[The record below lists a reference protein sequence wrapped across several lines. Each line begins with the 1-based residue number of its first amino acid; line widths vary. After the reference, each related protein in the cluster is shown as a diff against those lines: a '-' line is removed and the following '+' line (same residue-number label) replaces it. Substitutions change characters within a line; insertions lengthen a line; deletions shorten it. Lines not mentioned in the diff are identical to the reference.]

1 MTGGCVLAELGYL
14 SLLLATGLALLQ
26 GTLPWLGLLQGTLPW
41 LGLRLASR
49 PLLGCATP
57 LALLVALL
65 LGAALLLLASCFGLD
80 DFTLV
85 YVAQHANS
93 ALPLGFKLAAVWGG
107 HEGSMLFFVFALGLW
122 GALVALCSKRVDP
135 LITTRVLAIMG
146 LIVGLFG
153 LYTLIFSSPFDR
165 QFPGP
170 LEGRDLNPMLQ
181 DIGLIIH
188 PPLLYLGYV
197 GFAVNFAFAMAALHS
212 GRLDGAVAHWS
223 RPWALGSWVFLT
235 AGIVLGSWWAYY
247 ELGWGGWWFWD
258 PVENASLLPWLLGTA
273 LLHALVV
280 CEKRGAYGHAVL
292 LLSIFTFSLSLLGT
306 FVVRSG
312 VLTSVHAFAV
322 DPSRGLTLLLL
333 LGLLLTC
340 ALTLFALRADIRA
353 PYARFGLLS
362 KEGLLGA
369 AILLLS
375 VACASVLLGTFYP
388 MVFQSLHLGSL
399 SVGAPYFNTI
409 FVPLALCLMALMTQL
424 PRLRW
429 QHLATQRRI
438 KVLLPCLLGLLGGA
452 LLSLAYPEPLQGGWL
467 GLAANVL
474 SLWLMASL
482 LLPLL
487 QPTSLRELTLNR
499 FGSLLAHLGVAVCAL
514 GIAQVSHHS
523 QEGSAVLAAGQP
535 YRLGAFEFRY
545 EGSEPIIG
553 PNYTAERITLG
564 VHKDGKEVARLTPER
579 RHYSVRTMNMNEPGI
594 AWGMLGDLYVVLG
607 EKMGPGA
614 YAMRLHYKPL
624 VRWIWLGGLL
634 MMAGGAL
641 RLLARRPL
649 LASHPAPA
657 AAPCP
662 RFEQES
668 L

>member
-1 MTGGCVLAELGYL
+1 MLAEFGYL
-14 SLLLATGLALLQ
+14 SLLLATGLALVQ
-26 GTLPWLGLLQGTLPW
+26 GLLPW
-41 LGLRLASR
+41 LGLRFAS
-49 PLLGCATP
+49 PALLGCARP
-57 LALLVALL
+57 LALLNAAL
-65 LGAALLLLASCFGLD
+65 LGAALVLLGICFAQN

-107 HEGSMLFFVFALGLW
+107 HEGSMLFFVFALALW
-122 GALVALCSKRVDP
+122 GALVALCSARVDS
-135 LITTRVLAIMG
+135 LILVRVLAIMG

-181 DIGLIIH
+181 DIGLILH

-322 DPSRGLTLLLL
+322 DPDRGLTLLLL
-333 LGLLLTC
+333 LGLLLTF
-340 ALTLFALRADIRA
+340 ALTLFALRADTRA
-353 PYARFGLLS
+353 PYARFGFWS

-369 AILLLS
+369 TILLLC

-399 SVGAPYFNTI
+399 SVGAPYFNTL
-409 FVPLALCLMALMTQL
+409 FVPLALVLMALMTQI

-429 QHLATQRRI
+429 QRLASCSRWRW
-438 KVLLPCLLGLLGGA
+438 LLPLLLGVLGGG
-452 LLSLAYPEPLQGGWL
+452 LLSLAYRGQGTAGWS
-467 GLAANVL
+467 GILANMVG
-474 SLWLMASL
+474 LWLVASL
-482 LLPLL
+482 LLPLS
-487 QPTSLRELTLNR
+487 QPAALRELTLNR
-499 FGSLLAHLGVAVCAL
+499 LGSLLAHLGVAVCAL

-523 QEGSAVLAAGQP
+523 QEGGTVLAADKP
-535 YRLGAFEFRY
+535 YRLGTFEFRY
-545 EGSEPIIG
+545 EGSEPLIG
-553 PNYTAERITLG
+553 PNYTAERITLS
-564 VHKDGKEVARLTPER
+564 VHKEGQEVARLMPER

-607 EKMGPGA
+607 EKMGPNA

-634 MMAGGAL
+634 MMAGGTL

-649 LASHPAPA
+649 LAARPAPTT
-657 AAPCP
+657 APCP
-662 RFEQES
+662 RLEQES

>member
-1 MTGGCVLAELGYL
+1 MLAELGYL

-26 GTLPWLGLLQGTLPW
+26 GLLPW

-65 LGAALLLLASCFGLD
+65 IGASLLLLASCFAQD
-80 DFTLV
+80 DFTV
-85 YVAQHANS
+85 SYVAQHANS

-122 GALVALCSKRVDP
+122 GALVAICSKRVDP
-135 LITTRVLAIMG
+135 LITARVLAIMG
-146 LIVGLFG
+146 LIVGLFA

-170 LEGRDLNPMLQ
+170 QEGRDLNPMLQ

-223 RPWALGSWVFLT
+223 RPWALSSWVFLT

-273 LLHALVV
+273 LLHALIV

-292 LLSIFTFSLSLLGT
+292 LLSIFTFALSLLGT

-369 AILLLS
+369 AILLLC

-409 FVPLALCLMALMTQL
+409 FVPLALCLMGLMTQL

-429 QHLATQRRI
+429 QHLAAQRRI
-438 KVLLPCLLGLLGGA
+438 KVLLPCLFGLLGGA
-452 LLSLAYPEPLQGGWL
+452 LLSLAYPEPLRASWL

-523 QEGSAVLAAGQP
+523 QEGGTVLSASQP
-535 YRLGAFEFRY
+535 YQLGAFEFRY
-545 EGSEPIIG
+545 EGREPVIG
-553 PNYTAERITLG
+553 PNYTAERITLS
-564 VHKDGKEVARLTPER
+564 VHKNGKEVARLTPER

-594 AWGMLGDLYVVLG
+594 AWGLFGDLYVVLG
-607 EKMGPGA
+607 EKMGPDA

-624 VRWIWLGGLL
+624 VRWIWFGGLL
-634 MMAGGAL
+634 MMTGGTL

-649 LASHPAPA
+649 LASRSVAVGTSR
-657 AAPCP
+657 P
-662 RFEQES
+662 RLEQEA

>member
-1 MTGGCVLAELGYL
+1 MLAELGYL
-14 SLLLATGLALLQ
+14 SLLLAAALS
-26 GTLPWLGLLQGTLPW
+26 LLQGTLPW
-41 LGLRLASR
+41 LGLRLAS
-49 PLLGCATP
+49 PTLLRCAKP
-57 LALLVALL
+57 LALSNAIL
-65 LGAALLLLASCFGLD
+65 LGAALGLLARCFARD
-80 DFTLV
+80 DFTLT

-93 ALPLGFKLAAVWGG
+93 ALPMGFKLAAVWGG
-107 HEGSMLFFVFALGLW
+107 HEGSMLFFVFALALW
-122 GALVALCSKRVDP
+122 GALVGLCSKRVDP
-135 LITTRVLAIMG
+135 LITPRVLAIMG
-146 LIVGLFG
+146 LIVGLFA

-212 GRLDGAVAHWS
+212 GRLDGALAYWS

-235 AGIVLGSWWAYY
+235 AGIILGSWWAYY

-280 CEKRGAYGHAVL
+280 CEKRGAYGHGML
-292 LLSIFTFSLSLLGT
+292 LLSIFTFALSLLGT

-322 DPSRGLTLLLL
+322 DPNRGLTLLLL
-333 LGLLLTC
+333 LGLLLTT
-340 ALTLFALRADIRA
+340 ALTLFALRADTRA
-353 PYARFGLLS
+353 PYAHFGFWS

-375 VACASVLLGTFYP
+375 VACACVLLGTFYP

-399 SVGAPYFNTI
+399 SVGAPYFNAV
-409 FVPLALCLMALMTQL
+409 FVPLALLLMALMTQI

-429 QHLATQRRI
+429 QGLMASSRLKI
-438 KVLLPCLLGLLGGA
+438 LLPPLLGLLGGG
-452 LLSLAYPEPLQGGWL
+452 LLSLGYREQGTLGWS
-467 GLAANVL
+467 GILANMI
-474 SLWLMASL
+474 SLWLIASL
-482 LLPLL
+482 LLNVSFK
-487 QPTSLRELTLNR
+487 TSDLSASRL
-499 FGSLLAHLGVAVCAL
+499 GSLLAHLGVAVCAL

-523 QEGSAVLAAGQP
+523 QEGSTLLAADKP
-535 YRLGAFEFRY
+535 YRLGAHEFRY
-545 EGSEPIIG
+545 EGSEPLIG
-553 PNYTAERITLG
+553 PNYTAERITVS
-564 VHKDGKEVARLTPER
+564 VHKDGREVARLAPER

-594 AWGMLGDLYVVLG
+594 KGGLFGDLYVVLG

-614 YAMRLHYKPL
+614 YAMRLHHKPL

-634 MMAGGAL
+634 MMTGGAL
-641 RLLARRPL
+641 RLLGRKPL
-649 LASHPAPA
+649 LAAQPQTSAHQVAGLLPKEAP
-657 AAPCP
+657 
-662 RFEQES
+662 
-668 L
+668 

>member
-1 MTGGCVLAELGYL
+1 MLAEFGYL
-14 SLLLATGLALLQ
+14 SLLLAAALS
-26 GTLPWLGLLQGTLPW
+26 LLQGTLPW
-41 LGLRLASR
+41 LGLRLAS
-49 PLLGCATP
+49 PTLLGCAKP
-57 LALLVALL
+57 LALLNAAL
-65 LGAALLLLASCFGLD
+65 LGAALLLLASCFARD
-80 DFTLV
+80 DFTLS

-93 ALPLGFKLAAVWGG
+93 ALPMGFKLAAVWGG
-107 HEGSMLFFVFALGLW
+107 HEGSMLFFVFALALW

-135 LITTRVLAIMG
+135 LIRARVLAIMG
-146 LIVGLFG
+146 LIVGLFA

-212 GRLDGAVAHWS
+212 GRLDGALAHWS

-280 CEKRGAYGHAVL
+280 CEKRGAYGHGVL
-292 LLSIFTFSLSLLGT
+292 LLSIFTFALSLLGT

-322 DPSRGLTLLLL
+322 DPNRGLTLLLL
-333 LGLLLTC
+333 LGLLLTT
-340 ALTLFALRADIRA
+340 ALTLFALRADTHA
-353 PYARFGLLS
+353 PYARFGFWS

-369 AILLLS
+369 AILLLC
-375 VACASVLLGTFYP
+375 VACACVLLGTFYP
-388 MVFQSLHLGSL
+388 MIFQSLHLGSL
-399 SVGAPYFNTI
+399 SVGAPYFNAV
-409 FVPLALCLMALMTQL
+409 FVPLALLLMALMTQI

-429 QHLATQRRI
+429 QGLMASSRLKI
-438 KVLLPCLLGLLGGA
+438 LLPPLLGLLGGG
-452 LLSLAYPEPLQGGWL
+452 LLSLSYREQGTLGWS
-467 GLAANVL
+467 GILANMI
-474 SLWLMASL
+474 SLWLIASL
-482 LLPLL
+482 LLNVSFNTRDLSASRL
-487 QPTSLRELTLNR
+487 
-499 FGSLLAHLGVAVCAL
+499 GSLLAHLGVAVCAL

-523 QEGSAVLAAGQP
+523 QEGGTVLSAERP
-535 YRLGAFEFRY
+535 YRLGAHEFRY
-545 EGSEPIIG
+545 EGSEPLIG
-553 PNYTAERITLG
+553 PNYTAERITVS
-564 VHKDGKEVARLTPER
+564 VHKDGREVARLAPER

-594 AWGMLGDLYVVLG
+594 KGGLFGDLYVVLG
-607 EKMGPGA
+607 EKMGPDA
-614 YAMRLHYKPL
+614 YAMRLHHKPL

-634 MMAGGAL
+634 MMAGGTL
-641 RLLARRPL
+641 RLLGRKPL
-649 LASHPAPA
+649 LAAQPQTSAHQVAGLHPKEAP
-657 AAPCP
+657 
-662 RFEQES
+662 
-668 L
+668 

>member
-1 MTGGCVLAELGYL
+1 MAEFGYL
-14 SLLLATGLALLQ
+14 SLLLAAALS
-26 GTLPWLGLLQGTLPW
+26 LLQGTLPW
-41 LGLRLASR
+41 LGLRLAS
-49 PLLGCATP
+49 PTLLRCAKP
-57 LALLVALL
+57 LALSNAIL
-65 LGAALLLLASCFGLD
+65 LGAALLLLASCFAQD
-80 DFTLV
+80 DFTV
-85 YVAQHANS
+85 SYVAQHANS
-93 ALPLGFKLAAVWGG
+93 ALPMGFKLAAVWGG
-107 HEGSMLFFVFALGLW
+107 HEGSMLFFVFALALW
-122 GALVALCSKRVDP
+122 GALVGLCSKRVDP

-146 LIVGLFG
+146 LIVGLFA

-212 GRLDGAVAHWS
+212 GRLDGALAHWS

-273 LLHALVV
+273 LLHALIV
-280 CEKRGAYGHAVL
+280 CEKRGAYGHGVL
-292 LLSIFTFSLSLLGT
+292 LLSIFTFALSLLGT

-322 DPSRGLTLLLL
+322 DPNRGLTLLLL
-333 LGLLLTC
+333 LGLLLTT
-340 ALTLFALRADIRA
+340 ALTLFALRADTRA
-353 PYARFGLLS
+353 PYAHFGFWS

-375 VACASVLLGTFYP
+375 VACACVLLGTFYP

-399 SVGAPYFNTI
+399 SVGAPYFNAV
-409 FVPLALCLMALMTQL
+409 FVPLALVLMALMTQI

-429 QHLATQRRI
+429 QGLMASSRLKI
-438 KVLLPCLLGLLGGA
+438 LLPPLFGLLGGG
-452 LLSLAYPEPLQGGWL
+452 LLSLSYREQGTLGWS
-467 GLAANVL
+467 GILANMI
-474 SLWLMASL
+474 SLWLIASL
-482 LLPLL
+482 LINFSFNIHGL
-487 QPTSLRELTLNR
+487 SANR
-499 FGSLLAHLGVAVCAL
+499 LGSLLAHLGVAVCAL

-523 QEGSAVLAAGQP
+523 QEGGTVLAANKP
-535 YRLGAFEFRY
+535 YRLGAHEFRY
-545 EGSEPIIG
+545 EGSEPLIG
-553 PNYTAERITLG
+553 PNYTAERITVS
-564 VHKDGKEVARLTPER
+564 VHKDGREVARLAPER

-594 AWGMLGDLYVVLG
+594 KGGLFGDLYVVLG
-607 EKMGPGA
+607 EKMGPDA
-614 YAMRLHYKPL
+614 YAMRLHHKPL

-634 MMAGGAL
+634 MMTGGAL
-641 RLLARRPL
+641 RLLGRKPL
-649 LASHPAPA
+649 LAARPQTSAHQVAGLLPKEAP
-657 AAPCP
+657 
-662 RFEQES
+662 
-668 L
+668 

>member
-1 MTGGCVLAELGYL
+1 MLAELGYL

-26 GTLPWLGLLQGTLPW
+26 GTLPWLGL
-41 LGLRLASR
+41 RLASR
-49 PLLGCATP
+49 PLLGCAKP
-57 LALLVALL
+57 LALLVAIL
-65 LGAALLLLASCFGLD
+65 LGAALLLLASCFGFD
-80 DFTLV
+80 DFTLI

-93 ALPLGFKLAAVWGG
+93 ALPIGFKLAAVWGG

-122 GALVALCSKRVDP
+122 GALVALCSRRVDP
-135 LITTRVLAIMG
+135 LITARVLAIMG

-212 GRLDGAVAHWS
+212 GRLDGAVTHWS

-424 PRLRW
+424 PHLRW
-429 QHLATQRRI
+429 QHLAGQRRI
-438 KVLLPCLLGLLGGA
+438 KVLLPCLFGLLGGT
-452 LLSLAYPEPLQGGWL
+452 LLSLAYPEPLRGGWL

-482 LLPLL
+482 LLPFL

-523 QEGSAVLAAGQP
+523 QEGGAVLAAGQP
-535 YRLGAFEFRY
+535 YHLGAFEFRY
-545 EGSEPIIG
+545 EGSEPFIG
-553 PNYTAERITLG
+553 PNYTVERITLS

-594 AWGMLGDLYVVLG
+594 GWGMLGDLYVVLG

-649 LASHPAPA
+649 LARHPAPA
-657 AAPCP
+657 TTPYP
-662 RFEQES
+662 RLEQES

>member
-1 MTGGCVLAELGYL
+1 MLAELGYL

-26 GTLPWLGLLQGTLPW
+26 GLLPW
-41 LGLRLASR
+41 LGLRLAS
-49 PLLGCATP
+49 PTLLRCATP
-57 LALLVALL
+57 LALINAILL
-65 LGAALLLLASCFGLD
+65 LTALLLLASCFSLD

-135 LITTRVLAIMG
+135 LITARVLAIMG

-235 AGIVLGSWWAYY
+235 AGIVLGSWWAYN

-273 LLHALVV
+273 LLHALIV

-292 LLSIFTFSLSLLGT
+292 LLSIFTFALSLLGT

-369 AILLLS
+369 AILLLC

-429 QHLATQRRI
+429 QHLAAQRRI
-438 KVLLPCLLGLLGGA
+438 KVLLPCLFGLLGGT
-452 LLSLAYPEPLQGGWL
+452 LLSLAYPEPLRASWL

-487 QPTSLRELTLNR
+487 QPTPLRELTLNR

-523 QEGSAVLAAGQP
+523 QEGGTVLSANQP
-535 YRLGAFEFRY
+535 YQLGAFEFRY
-545 EGSEPIIG
+545 EGREPVIG
-553 PNYTAERITLG
+553 PNYTAERITLS

-607 EKMGPGA
+607 EKMGPDA

-624 VRWIWLGGLL
+624 VRWIWFGGLL
-634 MMAGGAL
+634 MMAGGTL

-649 LASHPAPA
+649 LASRSVAVGTSHHQL
-657 AAPCP
+657 
-662 RFEQES
+662 EQEA

>member
-1 MTGGCVLAELGYL
+1 MLAELGYL

-26 GTLPWLGLLQGTLPW
+26 GVLPW

-49 PLLGCATP
+49 PLLGCAKP
-57 LALLVALL
+57 LAILVALL
-65 LGAALLLLASCFGLD
+65 LVAALLLLASCFGQD

-369 AILLLS
+369 AILLLC

-429 QHLATQRRI
+429 QHLAAQRRI
-438 KVLLPCLLGLLGGA
+438 TVLLPCLFGLLGGT
-452 LLSLAYPEPLQGGWL
+452 LLSLAYPEPLRASWL

-487 QPTSLRELTLNR
+487 QPIALRELTLNR
-499 FGSLLAHLGVAVCAL
+499 LGSLLAHLGVAVCAL

-523 QEGSAVLAAGQP
+523 QEGGAVLAAGQP
-535 YRLGAFEFRY
+535 YQLGAFEFRY
-545 EGSEPIIG
+545 EGSEPLIG
-553 PNYTAERITLG
+553 PNYTAERITLS

-594 AWGMLGDLYVVLG
+594 KWGLLGDLYVVLG

-641 RLLARRPL
+641 RLLGRKPFLAAQPQTSAHQVAGL
-649 LASHPAPA
+649 LPKEAP
-657 AAPCP
+657 
-662 RFEQES
+662 
-668 L
+668 

>member
-1 MTGGCVLAELGYL
+1 MLAELGYL

-26 GTLPWLGLLQGTLPW
+26 GLLPW

-57 LALLVALL
+57 LALLIALL

-122 GALVALCSKRVDP
+122 GALVALCSRRVDP

-258 PVENASLLPWLLGTA
+258 PVENASFMPWLAGTA
-273 LLHALVV
+273 LLHSLAVS
-280 CEKRGAYGHAVL
+280 EKRATFKAWTVL
-292 LLSIFTFSLSLLGT
+292 LALSAFSLSLLGT
-306 FVVRSG
+306 FLVRSG
-312 VLTSVHAFAV
+312 VLVSVHAFAS
-322 DPSRGLTLLLL
+322 DPTRGLFILGFLLAVIGSSLLLFAFKGSQVKSHGKHELWSRETLLLGNNIL
-333 LGLLLTC
+333 LVAGLLT
-340 ALTLFALRADIRA
+340 
-353 PYARFGLLS
+353 
-362 KEGLLGA
+362 
-369 AILLLS
+369 
-375 VACASVLLGTFYP
+375 VLLGTLLP
-388 MVFQSLHLGSL
+388 LVHKELGLGSISIGTPFFNHIYSWL
-399 SVGAPYFNTI
+399 IIPFALLLGVGPLFRWRRQELGELKGKVI
-409 FVPLALCLMALMTQL
+409 LAL
-424 PRLRW
+424 
-429 QHLATQRRI
+429 
-438 KVLLPCLLGLLGGA
+438 V
-452 LLSLAYPEPLQGGWL
+452 LSLAAAF
-467 GLAANVL
+467 GLPQLFAGEFKPWA
-474 SLWLMASL
+474 
-482 LLPLL
+482 
-487 QPTSLRELTLNR
+487 
-499 FGSLLAHLGVAVCAL
+499 AL
-514 GIAQVSHHS
+514 GIGLGSWIIITSIQETWVRATHKHSFATGVRKLGNSHWAMILGHVGLAVSIIGIACTQNYS
-523 QEGSAVLAAGQP
+523 IEKDLRMQAGDRVHFAD
-535 YRLGAFEFRY
+535 YEFVFAGTA
-545 EGSEPIIG
+545 EKNG
-553 PNYTAERITLG
+553 PNYDGFKGVLE
-564 VHKDGKEVARLTPER
+564 VHKNGKQVALLKPEKR
-579 RHYSVRTMNMNEPGI
+579 MYKVSRMPMTEAAIDAGFTR
-594 AWGMLGDLYVVLG
+594 DLYAALG
-607 EKMGPGA
+607 EQLDNGA
-614 YAMRLHYKPL
+614 WAVRIYYKPF
-624 VRWIWLGGLL
+624 VRWIWFGGVFMALGGV
-634 MMAGGAL
+634 
-641 RLLARRPL
+641 LAMLDKRYRFGRRDEE
-649 LASHPAPA
+649 AKA
-657 AAPCP
+657 
-662 RFEQES
+662 
-668 L
+668 

>member
-1 MTGGCVLAELGYL
+1 MLAEFGYL
-14 SLLLATGLALLQ
+14 SLLLAAALS
-26 GTLPWLGLLQGTLPW
+26 LLQGTLPW
-41 LGLRLASR
+41 LGLRLAS
-49 PLLGCATP
+49 PTLLRCAKP
-57 LALLVALL
+57 LALSNAIL
-65 LGAALLLLASCFGLD
+65 LGAALLLLASCFARD
-80 DFTLV
+80 DFTLS

-93 ALPLGFKLAAVWGG
+93 ALPMGFKLAAVWGG
-107 HEGSMLFFVFALGLW
+107 HEGSMLFFVFALALW
-122 GALVALCSKRVDP
+122 GALVGLCSKRVDP

-146 LIVGLFG
+146 LIVGFFA

-212 GRLDGAVAHWS
+212 GRLDGALAHWS
-223 RPWALGSWVFLT
+223 RPWALGSWMFLT
-235 AGIVLGSWWAYY
+235 AGILLGSWWAYY

-280 CEKRGAYGHAVL
+280 CEKRGAYGHGVL
-292 LLSIFTFSLSLLGT
+292 LLSIFTFALSLLGT

-322 DPSRGLTLLLL
+322 DPNRGLTLLLL
-333 LGLLLTC
+333 LGLLLTT
-340 ALTLFALRADIRA
+340 ALTLFALRADTRA
-353 PYARFGLLS
+353 PYAHFGFWS

-375 VACASVLLGTFYP
+375 VACACVLLGTFYP

-399 SVGAPYFNTI
+399 SVGAPYFNAV
-409 FVPLALCLMALMTQL
+409 FVPLALVLMALMTQI

-429 QHLATQRRI
+429 QGLMASSRL
-438 KVLLPCLLGLLGGA
+438 KMLLPPLLGLLGGG
-452 LLSLAYPEPLQGGWL
+452 LLSLSYREQGTLGWS
-467 GLAANVL
+467 GILANMV
-474 SLWLMASL
+474 SLWLIASL
-482 LLPLL
+482 LLNVPFKTRDL
-487 QPTSLRELTLNR
+487 SANR
-499 FGSLLAHLGVAVCAL
+499 LGSLLAHLGVAVCAL

-523 QEGSAVLAAGQP
+523 QEGGTVLAADKP
-535 YRLGAFEFRY
+535 YRLGAHEFRY
-545 EGSEPIIG
+545 EGSEPLIG
-553 PNYTAERITLG
+553 PNYTAERITVS
-564 VHKDGKEVARLTPER
+564 VHKDGREVARLAPER

-594 AWGMLGDLYVVLG
+594 QGGLFGDLYVVLG

-614 YAMRLHYKPL
+614 YAMRLHHKPL

-634 MMAGGAL
+634 MMTGGAL
-641 RLLARRPL
+641 RLLGRKPL
-649 LASHPAPA
+649 LASRPAKIPQ
-657 AAPCP
+657 PL
-662 RFEQES
+662 REQEAP
-668 L
+668 

>member
-1 MTGGCVLAELGYL
+1 MLAEFGYL
-14 SLLLATGLALLQ
+14 SLLLATGLALVQ
-26 GTLPWLGLLQGTLPW
+26 GLLPW
-41 LGLRLASR
+41 LGLRFAS
-49 PLLGCATP
+49 PALLGCARP
-57 LALLVALL
+57 LALLNAAL
-65 LGAALLLLASCFGLD
+65 LGAALVLLGICFAQN

-107 HEGSMLFFVFALGLW
+107 HEGSMLFFVFALALW
-122 GALVALCSKRVDP
+122 GALVALCSARVDS
-135 LITTRVLAIMG
+135 LILVRVLAIMG

-181 DIGLIIH
+181 DIGLILH

-322 DPSRGLTLLLL
+322 DPDRGLTLLLL
-333 LGLLLTC
+333 LGLLLTF
-340 ALTLFALRADIRA
+340 ALTLFALRADTRA
-353 PYARFGLLS
+353 PYARFGFWS

-369 AILLLS
+369 TILLLC

-399 SVGAPYFNTI
+399 SVGAPYFNTL
-409 FVPLALCLMALMTQL
+409 FVPLALVLMALMTQI

-429 QHLATQRRI
+429 QRLASCSRWRW
-438 KVLLPCLLGLLGGA
+438 LLPLLLGVLGGG
-452 LLSLAYPEPLQGGWL
+452 LLSLAYRGQGTAGWS
-467 GLAANVL
+467 GILANMVG
-474 SLWLMASL
+474 LWLVASL
-482 LLPLL
+482 LLPLS
-487 QPTSLRELTLNR
+487 QPAALRELTLNR
-499 FGSLLAHLGVAVCAL
+499 LSSLLAHLGVAVCAL

-523 QEGSAVLAAGQP
+523 QEGGTVLAADKP

-545 EGSEPIIG
+545 EGSEPLIG
-553 PNYTAERITLG
+553 PNYTAERITLS
-564 VHKDGKEVARLTPER
+564 VHKGGQEVARLMPER

-607 EKMGPGA
+607 EKMGPNA
-614 YAMRLHYKPL
+614 YAMRLHHKPL

-634 MMAGGAL
+634 MMAGGTL

-649 LASHPAPA
+649 LAARPAPTT
-657 AAPCP
+657 APCP
-662 RFEQES
+662 RLEQES

>member
-1 MTGGCVLAELGYL
+1 MLAELGYL
-14 SLLLATGLALLQ
+14 SLLLAAALSLLQ
-26 GTLPWLGLLQGTLPW
+26 GTLPWLGLH
-41 LGLRLASR
+41 LAS
-49 PLLGCATP
+49 PTLLRCTKP
-57 LALLVALL
+57 LALSNAIL
-65 LGAALLLLASCFGLD
+65 LGAALLLLASCFARD
-80 DFTLV
+80 DFTLS

-93 ALPLGFKLAAVWGG
+93 ALPTGFKLAAVWGG
-107 HEGSMLFFVFALGLW
+107 HEGSMLFFVFALALW
-122 GALVALCSKRVDP
+122 GALVGLCSKRVDP

-146 LIVGLFG
+146 LIVGLFA

-212 GRLDGAVAHWS
+212 GRLDGALANWS

-280 CEKRGAYGHAVL
+280 CEKRGAYGHGVL
-292 LLSIFTFSLSLLGT
+292 LLSIFTFALSLLGT

-322 DPSRGLTLLLL
+322 DPNRGLTLLLL
-333 LGLLLTC
+333 LGLLLTT
-340 ALTLFALRADIRA
+340 ALTLFALRADTRA
-353 PYARFGLLS
+353 PYAHFGLLS
-362 KEGLLGA
+362 KEGLLGT

-375 VACASVLLGTFYP
+375 VACACVLLGTFYP

-399 SVGAPYFNTI
+399 SVGAPYFNAV
-409 FVPLALCLMALMTQL
+409 FVPLALALMALMTQI

-429 QHLATQRRI
+429 QGLKASPPI
-438 KVLLPCLLGLLGGA
+438 KTLLPLLLGMLGGG
-452 LLSLAYPEPLQGGWL
+452 LLSLGYREQGTLGWSSL
-467 GLAANVL
+467 TANMI
-474 SLWLMASL
+474 SLWLIASL
-482 LLPLL
+482 LLNASFKTRDL
-487 QPTSLRELTLNR
+487 SANR
-499 FGSLLAHLGVAVCAL
+499 LGSLLAHLGVAVCAL

-523 QEGSAVLAAGQP
+523 QEGGTVLAADKP
-535 YRLGAFEFRY
+535 YRLGAHEFRY
-545 EGSEPIIG
+545 EGSEPLIG
-553 PNYTAERITLG
+553 PNYTAERITVS
-564 VHKDGKEVARLTPER
+564 VHKDGREVARLTPER

-594 AWGMLGDLYVVLG
+594 QGGLFGDLYVVLG
-607 EKMGPGA
+607 EKMGPDA
-614 YAMRLHYKPL
+614 YAMRLHHKPL

-634 MMAGGAL
+634 MMTGGAL
-641 RLLARRPL
+641 RLLGRKPVLAAQPQTSAHQVAGL
-649 LASHPAPA
+649 LPKEAP
-657 AAPCP
+657 
-662 RFEQES
+662 
-668 L
+668 

>member
-1 MTGGCVLAELGYL
+1 MLAELGYL

-26 GTLPWLGLLQGTLPW
+26 GLLPW

-57 LALLVALL
+57 LALLVAILL
-65 LGAALLLLASCFGLD
+65 LASLLLLASCFAQD

-369 AILLLS
+369 AILLLC

-409 FVPLALCLMALMTQL
+409 VVPLTLCLMALMTQL

-429 QHLATQRRI
+429 QHLAAQRRI
-438 KVLLPCLLGLLGGA
+438 KVLIPCLLGLLGGT
-452 LLSLAYPEPLQGGWL
+452 LLSLAYPEPLRASWL

-487 QPTSLRELTLNR
+487 QPVALRELTLNR

-523 QEGSAVLAAGQP
+523 QEGGAVLAAGQP
-535 YRLGAFEFRY
+535 YQLGAFAFRY
-545 EGSEPIIG
+545 EGSEPLIG
-553 PNYTAERITLG
+553 PNYTAERITLS
-564 VHKDGKEVARLTPER
+564 VHQDGKEVARLTPER

-594 AWGMLGDLYVVLG
+594 KWGLLGDLYVVLG

-624 VRWIWLGGLL
+624 VRWIWFGGLL
-634 MMAGGAL
+634 MMTGGAL

-649 LASHPAPA
+649 LANHPAPT
-657 AAPCP
+657 AAPYP

>member
-1 MTGGCVLAELGYL
+1 MLAEFGYL
-14 SLLLATGLALLQ
+14 SLLLATGLALVQ
-26 GTLPWLGLLQGTLPW
+26 GLLPW
-41 LGLRLASR
+41 LGLRLAS
-49 PLLGCATP
+49 PALLGCARP
-57 LALLVALL
+57 LALLNAAL
-65 LGAALLLLASCFGLD
+65 LGAALVLLGIGFAQN

-107 HEGSMLFFVFALGLW
+107 HEGSMLFFVFALALW
-122 GALVALCSKRVDP
+122 GALVALCSKRVDS
-135 LITTRVLAIMG
+135 LILVRVLAIMG

-181 DIGLIIH
+181 DIGLILH

-322 DPSRGLTLLLL
+322 DPDRGLTLLLL
-333 LGLLLTC
+333 LGLLLTF
-340 ALTLFALRADIRA
+340 ALTLFALRADTRA
-353 PYARFGLLS
+353 PYARFGFWS

-369 AILLLS
+369 TILLLC

-399 SVGAPYFNTI
+399 SVGAPYFNTL
-409 FVPLALCLMALMTQL
+409 FVPLALVLMALMTL
-424 PRLRW
+424 IPHLRW
-429 QHLATQRRI
+429 QRLASRSRWRW
-438 KVLLPCLLGLLGGA
+438 LLPLLLGVLGGG
-452 LLSLAYPEPLQGGWL
+452 LLSLAYRGQGTAGW
-467 GLAANVL
+467 GGILANMVG
-474 SLWLMASL
+474 LWLVASL
-482 LLPLL
+482 LLPLSR
-487 QPTSLRELTLNR
+487 PAALRELTLTR
-499 FGSLLAHLGVAVCAL
+499 LGSLLAHLGVAVCAL

-523 QEGSAVLAAGQP
+523 QEGGAVLAADKP
-535 YRLGAFEFRY
+535 YRLGTYEFRY
-545 EGSEPIIG
+545 EGSEPLIG
-553 PNYTAERITLG
+553 PNYTAERITLS

-594 AWGMLGDLYVVLG
+594 AWGLLGDLYVVLG

-614 YAMRLHYKPL
+614 YAMRLHHKPL

-649 LASHPAPA
+649 LAAHPAPTTA
-657 AAPCP
+657 LCP
-662 RFEQES
+662 RLEQES

>member
-1 MTGGCVLAELGYL
+1 MLAELGYL

-26 GTLPWLGLLQGTLPW
+26 GTLPWLGL
-41 LGLRLASR
+41 RLAS
-49 PLLGCATP
+49 PALLRCVTP
-57 LALLVALL
+57 LALSNAIL
-65 LGAALLLLASCFGLD
+65 LGAALLLLASCFGQD

-135 LITTRVLAIMG
+135 LIRTRVLAIMG
-146 LIVGLFG
+146 LIVGLFA

-273 LLHALVV
+273 LLHALIV
-280 CEKRGAYGHAVL
+280 CERRGAYGHAVL
-292 LLSIFTFSLSLLGT
+292 LLSIFTFALSLLGT

-333 LGLLLTC
+333 LGLLLTT

-353 PYARFGLLS
+353 PYARFGFWS

-369 AILLLS
+369 AILLLC
-375 VACASVLLGTFYP
+375 VACACVLLGTFYP

-399 SVGAPYFNTI
+399 SVGAPYFNAV
-409 FVPLALCLMALMTQL
+409 FVPLALCLMGLMTQI

-429 QHLATQRRI
+429 QRLARI
-438 KVLLPCLLGLLGGA
+438 SPLGTLLPPLLGLLGGG
-452 LLSLAYPEPLQGGWL
+452 LLSLGYREQGSMGWS
-467 GLAANVL
+467 GILANMA
-474 SLWLMASL
+474 SLWLIASL
-482 LLPLL
+482 LLNVSFKTRDLSASRL
-487 QPTSLRELTLNR
+487 
-499 FGSLLAHLGVAVCAL
+499 GSLLAHLGVAVCAL

-523 QEGSAVLAAGQP
+523 QEGGTVLSAERP
-535 YRLGAFEFRY
+535 YRLGAHEFRY

-553 PNYTAERITLG
+553 PNYTAERITLS
-564 VHKDGKEVARLTPER
+564 VHKDDKEVARLTPER
-579 RHYSVRTMNMNEPGI
+579 RHYSARTMNMNEPGI

-607 EKMGPGA
+607 EKMEPGA

-649 LASHPAPA
+649 LASHPASATVPY
-657 AAPCP
+657 P
-662 RFEQES
+662 RLEQES

>member
-1 MTGGCVLAELGYL
+1 MLAELGYL

-26 GTLPWLGLLQGTLPW
+26 GLLPW

-122 GALVALCSKRVDP
+122 GALVALCSRRVDP
-135 LITTRVLAIMG
+135 LITARVLAIMG

-153 LYTLIFSSPFDR
+153 FYTLIFSSPFDR

-388 MVFQSLHLGSL
+388 MVFQSLHLSSL

-429 QHLATQRRI
+429 QHLAAQRRI
-438 KVLLPCLLGLLGGA
+438 KVLLPCLFGLLGGT
-452 LLSLAYPEPLQGGWL
+452 LLSLAYPEPLRGDWL

-474 SLWLMASL
+474 SLWLMTSL

-523 QEGSAVLAAGQP
+523 QEGGAVLAAGQP
-535 YRLGAFEFRY
+535 YHLGAFEFRY

-553 PNYTAERITLG
+553 PNYTAERITLS
-564 VHKDGKEVARLTPER
+564 VHREGQEVARLTPER

-594 AWGMLGDLYVVLG
+594 KWGMLGDLYVVLG

-634 MMAGGAL
+634 MMAGGTL

-649 LASHPAPA
+649 LANHPAPA
-657 AAPCP
+657 TAPYP
-662 RFEQES
+662 RLEQES

>member
-1 MTGGCVLAELGYL
+1 MLAELGYL
-14 SLLLATGLALLQ
+14 SLLLATALSLV
-26 GTLPWLGLLQGTLPW
+26 QGTLPW

-49 PLLGCATP
+49 PLLGCAKP
-57 LALLVALL
+57 LALLNAAL
-65 LGAALLLLASCFGLD
+65 LGAALGLLAIGFGQN

-93 ALPLGFKLAAVWGG
+93 ALPMGFKLAAVWGG
-107 HEGSMLFFVFALGLW
+107 HEGSMLFFVFALALW
-122 GALVALCSKRVDP
+122 GALVALCSTRVDP
-135 LITTRVLAIMG
+135 LISVRVLAIMG

-153 LYTLIFSSPFDR
+153 LYTLAFSSPFDR

-280 CEKRGAYGHAVL
+280 CEKRGAYGHGVL

-322 DPSRGLTLLLL
+322 DPNRGLTLLLL
-333 LGLLLTC
+333 LGLLLTT
-340 ALTLFALRADIRA
+340 ALTLFALRADTRA
-353 PYARFGLLS
+353 PYARFGFWS

-369 AILLLS
+369 AVLLLC

-388 MVFQSLHLGSL
+388 MVFKSLHLGSL
-399 SVGAPYFNTI
+399 SVGAPYFNAI
-409 FVPLALCLMALMTQL
+409 FVPLALVLMALMTQI

-429 QHLATQRRI
+429 QGLKASTPI
-438 KVLLPCLLGLLGGA
+438 KTLLPLLLGMLGGG
-452 LLSLAYPEPLQGGWL
+452 LLSLGYREQGALSWTS
-467 GLAANVL
+467 LAANVV
-474 SLWLMASL
+474 SLWLLASL
-482 LLPLL
+482 LLNFPFKSGALSAVRL
-487 QPTSLRELTLNR
+487 
-499 FGSLLAHLGVAVCAL
+499 GSLLAHLGVAVCAL
-514 GIAQVSHHS
+514 GINQVSHHS
-523 QEGSAVLAAGQP
+523 QEGGTVLKPGNP
-535 YRLGAFEFRY
+535 YSLGAYEFRY
-545 EGSEPIIG
+545 EGSEPLLG
-553 PNYTAERITLG
+553 PNYTAERITLS
-564 VHKDGKEVARLTPER
+564 VHQEGKEVARLQPER

-594 AWGMLGDLYVVLG
+594 AWGLFGDLYVVLG
-607 EKMGPGA
+607 EKMGPDA
-614 YAMRLHYKPL
+614 YAMRLHHKPL

-641 RLLARRPL
+641 RLLGRRPL
-649 LASHPAPA
+649 LVAQCPSASQACNISPGQTRQPEEA
-657 AAPCP
+657 
-662 RFEQES
+662 Q
-668 L
+668 

>member
-1 MTGGCVLAELGYL
+1 MLAELGYL
-14 SLLLATGLALLQ
+14 SLLLAAVLS
-26 GTLPWLGLLQGTLPW
+26 LLQGTLPW
-41 LGLRLASR
+41 LGLRLASP
-49 PLLGCATP
+49 PLLRCAKP
-57 LALLVALL
+57 LALSNAIL
-65 LGAALLLLASCFGLD
+65 LGAALLLLASCFARD
-80 DFTLV
+80 DFTV
-85 YVAQHANS
+85 SYVAQHANS

-107 HEGSMLFFVFALGLW
+107 HEGSMLFFVFALALW

-135 LITTRVLAIMG
+135 LITARVLAIMG
-146 LIVGLFG
+146 LIVGLFA

-170 LEGRDLNPMLQ
+170 QEGRDLNPMLQ

-292 LLSIFTFSLSLLGT
+292 LLSIFTFALSLLGT

-322 DPSRGLTLLLL
+322 DPDRGLTLLLL
-333 LGLLLTC
+333 LGILLTT
-340 ALTLFALRADIRA
+340 ALTLFALRADTRA
-353 PYARFGLLS
+353 PYVRFGFWS

-369 AILLLS
+369 AILLLC

-388 MVFQSLHLGSL
+388 MVFQSLHLGAL

-409 FVPLALCLMALMTQL
+409 FVPLALLLMGLMTQL
-424 PRLRW
+424 SRLRW
-429 QHLATQRRI
+429 QQLAAGSRLNT
-438 KVLLPCLLGLLGGA
+438 LLPPLFGLLGGG
-452 LLSLAYPEPLQGGWL
+452 LLSLAYLEQGSFSGSWS
-467 GLAANVL
+467 GILANMV

-482 LLPLL
+482 LLNTPW
-487 QPTSLRELTLNR
+487 RELTLNR
-499 FGSLLAHLGVAVCAL
+499 LGSLLAHLGVAVCAL

-523 QEGSAVLAAGQP
+523 QEGGTVLGANQP
-535 YRLGAFEFRY
+535 YQLGAFEFRY
-545 EGSEPIIG
+545 EGREPVIG
-553 PNYTAERITLG
+553 PNYTAERITLS

-594 AWGMLGDLYVVLG
+594 VWGLFGDLYVVLG
-607 EKMGPGA
+607 EKMGPDA

-634 MMAGGAL
+634 MIAGGTL
-641 RLLARRPL
+641 RLLARCPL
-649 LASHPAPA
+649 LASRLITVGESN
-657 AAPCP
+657 P
-662 RFEQES
+662 RLELEA

>member
-1 MTGGCVLAELGYL
+1 MLAELGYL

-26 GTLPWLGLLQGTLPW
+26 GLLPW

-57 LALLVALL
+57 LALLVAILL
-65 LGAALLLLASCFGLD
+65 LAALLLLASCFGLD

-135 LITTRVLAIMG
+135 LIRTRILAIMG

-165 QFPGP
+165 QFPGA

-258 PVENASLLPWLLGTA
+258 PVENASLLPWLLSTA

-322 DPSRGLTLLLL
+322 APSRGLTLLLL

-353 PYARFGLLS
+353 PYARFGFWS

-429 QHLATQRRI
+429 QHLAAQHRI
-438 KVLLPCLLGLLGGA
+438 KVLLPCLFGLLGGT
-452 LLSLAYPEPLQGGWL
+452 LLSLAYPEPLRASWL

-474 SLWLMASL
+474 SLWLLASL

-487 QPTSLRELTLNR
+487 QPTSRRELTLNR

-523 QEGSAVLAAGQP
+523 QEGSTVLGVNKP
-535 YRLGAFEFRY
+535 YLLGAFEFRY
-545 EGSEPIIG
+545 EGREPVIG
-553 PNYTAERITLG
+553 PNYTAERITLS
-564 VHKDGKEVARLTPER
+564 VHKNGKEVARLTPER

-607 EKMGPGA
+607 EKMGPDA

-634 MMAGGAL
+634 MMAGGTL

-657 AAPCP
+657 PPPYP
-662 RFEQES
+662 RLEQES

>member
-1 MTGGCVLAELGYL
+1 MLAELGYL

-26 GTLPWLGLLQGTLPW
+26 GTLPWLGL
-41 LGLRLASR
+41 RLASR
-49 PLLGCATP
+49 PLLGCATL
-57 LALLVALL
+57 LALLVAIL

-135 LITTRVLAIMG
+135 LIRTRVLAIMG

-280 CEKRGAYGHAVL
+280 YEKRGAYGHAVL

-369 AILLLS
+369 TILLLS

-429 QHLATQRRI
+429 QHLAAQRRI
-438 KVLLPCLLGLLGGA
+438 KVLLPCLFGLLGGT
-452 LLSLAYPEPLQGGWL
+452 LLSLAYPEPLRGGWL

-487 QPTSLRELTLNR
+487 QLTSLRELTLNR

-523 QEGSAVLAAGQP
+523 QEGGAVLAAGQP
-535 YRLGAFEFRY
+535 SRLGAFEFRY
-545 EGSEPIIG
+545 EGSEPFIG
-553 PNYTAERITLG
+553 PNYTAERITLS
-564 VHKDGKEVARLTPER
+564 VHREGQEVARLTPER

-607 EKMGPGA
+607 DKMGPGA

-634 MMAGGAL
+634 MMAGGTL

-649 LASHPAPA
+649 LATHPAPA
-657 AAPCP
+657 TAPYP
-662 RFEQES
+662 RLEQES

>member
-1 MTGGCVLAELGYL
+1 MLAELGYL

-26 GTLPWLGLLQGTLPW
+26 GLLPW
-41 LGLRLASR
+41 LGLRLAS
-49 PLLGCATP
+49 PTLLRCAKP
-57 LALLVALL
+57 LALINAILL
-65 LGAALLLLASCFGLD
+65 LASLLLLASCFALD
-80 DFTLV
+80 DFTV
-85 YVAQHANS
+85 SYVAQHANS

-135 LITTRVLAIMG
+135 LIRTRVLAIMG

-273 LLHALVV
+273 LLHALIV

-292 LLSIFTFSLSLLGT
+292 LLSIFTFALSLLGT

-322 DPSRGLTLLLL
+322 DPDRGLTLLLL

-353 PYARFGLLS
+353 PYARFGFWS

-369 AILLLS
+369 AILLLC

-409 FVPLALCLMALMTQL
+409 FVPLALCLMGLMTQL

-429 QHLATQRRI
+429 QQLAPHSRLN
-438 KVLLPCLLGLLGGA
+438 VLLPPLFGLLGGG
-452 LLSLAYPEPLQGGWL
+452 LLSLAYLEQGSFSGSWV
-467 GLAANVL
+467 GILANMV

-482 LLPLL
+482 LLNTPW
-487 QPTSLRELTLNR
+487 RMLTLNR
-499 FGSLLAHLGVAVCAL
+499 LGTLLAHLGVAVCAL

-523 QEGSAVLAAGQP
+523 QEGGAVLAADKP
-535 YRLGAFEFRY
+535 YHLGTFEFRY
-545 EGSEPIIG
+545 EGREPVIG
-553 PNYTAERITLG
+553 PNYTAERITLS
-564 VHKDGKEVARLTPER
+564 VHKNGKEVARLTPER

-607 EKMGPGA
+607 EKMGPDA

-634 MMAGGAL
+634 MMAGGTL

-649 LASHPAPA
+649 LASRSVAVGTSHHQLELEA
-657 AAPCP
+657 
-662 RFEQES
+662 

>member
-1 MTGGCVLAELGYL
+1 MLAELGYL

-26 GTLPWLGLLQGTLPW
+26 GLLPW

-122 GALVALCSKRVDP
+122 GALVALCSRRVDP

-369 AILLLS
+369 AILLLC

-429 QHLATQRRI
+429 QHLAAQRRI
-438 KVLLPCLLGLLGGA
+438 KVLLPCLFGLLGGT
-452 LLSLAYPEPLQGGWL
+452 LLSLAYPEPLRGGWL

-474 SLWLMASL
+474 SLWLLASL

-499 FGSLLAHLGVAVCAL
+499 LGSLLAHLGVAVCAL

-523 QEGSAVLAAGQP
+523 QEGGAVLAEGQP
-535 YRLGAFEFRY
+535 YHLGAFEFRY

-553 PNYTAERITLG
+553 PNYTAERITLS
-564 VHKDGKEVARLTPER
+564 VHKNGKEEARLTPER

-594 AWGMLGDLYVVLG
+594 KWGMLGDLYVVLG

-634 MMAGGAL
+634 MMAGGTL

-649 LASHPAPA
+649 LASHPAPTT
-657 AAPCP
+657 APYP
-662 RFEQES
+662 RLEQES

>member
-1 MTGGCVLAELGYL
+1 MLAELGYL
-14 SLLLATGLALLQ
+14 SLLLATLLALVQ
-26 GTLPWLGLLQGTLPW
+26 GSLPWLGLK
-41 LGLRLASR
+41 LASR
-49 PLLGCATP
+49 PLIDSARP
-57 LALLVALL
+57 LALLTAAL
-65 LGAALLLLASCFGLD
+65 LGAALVLLAICFARD

-107 HEGSMLFFVFALGLW
+107 HEGSMLFFVFALALW
-122 GALVALCSKRVDP
+122 GALVALCSRRVDP
-135 LITTRVLAIMG
+135 LILVRVLAIMG

-153 LYTLIFSSPFDR
+153 LYTLAFSSPYDR
-165 QFPGP
+165 AFPGP

-235 AGIVLGSWWAYY
+235 AGILLGSWWAYY

-280 CEKRGAYGHAVL
+280 CEKRGAYGHGVL
-292 LLSIFTFSLSLLGT
+292 LLSIFTFALSLLGT

-322 DPSRGLTLLLL
+322 DPNRGLTLLLL
-333 LGLLLTC
+333 LGLLLTT
-340 ALTLFALRADIRA
+340 ALTLFALRADTRA
-353 PYARFGLLS
+353 PYARFGFWS

-369 AILLLS
+369 AILLLC

-399 SVGAPYFNTI
+399 SVGAPYFNAI
-409 FVPLALCLMALMTQL
+409 FVPLALMLMALMTQI

-429 QHLATQRRI
+429 QQLATVSRLRA
-438 KVLLPCLLGLLGGA
+438 LLPPLFGLLGGS
-452 LLSLAYPEPLQGGWL
+452 LLNLTYREQGSLGWS
-467 GLAANVL
+467 GILANMIG
-474 SLWLMASL
+474 LWLMASL
-482 LLPLL
+482 LFNFPLK
-487 QPTSLRELTLNR
+487 TRWRDVSRI
-499 FGSLLAHLGVAVCAL
+499 GSLLAHLGVAVCAL
-514 GIAQVSHHS
+514 GINQVSHHS
-523 QEGSAVLAAGQP
+523 QEGGTVLSAGNP
-535 YRLGAFEFRY
+535 YRLGAYEFRY
-545 EGSEPIIG
+545 EGSEPLLG
-553 PNYTAERITLG
+553 PNYTAERITLS
-564 VHKDGKEVARLTPER
+564 VHKEGKEVARLMPER

-594 AWGMLGDLYVVLG
+594 AWGLFGDLYVVLG
-607 EKMGPGA
+607 EKMGPDA
-614 YAMRLHYKPL
+614 YAMRLHHKPL
-624 VRWIWLGGLL
+624 VRWIWFGGLL
-634 MMAGGAL
+634 MTAGGAL
-641 RLLARRPL
+641 RLLGRRPL
-649 LASHPAPA
+649 LAAHQQPCAHQTLPLQPREAP
-657 AAPCP
+657 
-662 RFEQES
+662 
-668 L
+668 

>member
-1 MTGGCVLAELGYL
+1 MAELGYL

-26 GTLPWLGLLQGTLPW
+26 GLLPW

-49 PLLGCATP
+49 PLLGCAAP

-65 LGAALLLLASCFGLD
+65 LGAALLLLASCFGQD

-429 QHLATQRRI
+429 QHLAAQRRI
-438 KVLLPCLLGLLGGA
+438 KALLPCLLGLLGGT
-452 LLSLAYPEPLQGGWL
+452 LLSLAYPEPLRASWL

-487 QPTSLRELTLNR
+487 QPVALRELTLNR

-523 QEGSAVLAAGQP
+523 QEGGAVLAAGQP
-535 YRLGAFEFRY
+535 YQLGAFEFRY
-545 EGSEPIIG
+545 EGSEPLIG
-553 PNYTAERITLG
+553 PNYTAERITLS

-607 EKMGPGA
+607 DKMGPGA

-649 LASHPAPA
+649 LANHPAPA
-657 AAPCP
+657 AAPYP

>member
-1 MTGGCVLAELGYL
+1 MLAELGYL

-26 GTLPWLGLLQGTLPW
+26 GTLPWLGL
-41 LGLRLASR
+41 RLASR
-49 PLLGCATP
+49 LLLGCATP

-65 LGAALLLLASCFGLD
+65 LGAALLLLASCFGQD

-93 ALPLGFKLAAVWGG
+93 ALPMGFKLAAVWGG

-122 GALVALCSKRVDP
+122 GALVALCSRRVDP

-280 CEKRGAYGHAVL
+280 CEKRGVYGHAVL

-369 AILLLS
+369 AILLLC

-429 QHLATQRRI
+429 QHLAAQRRI
-438 KVLLPCLLGLLGGA
+438 KVLLPCLFGLLGGT
-452 LLSLAYPEPLQGGWL
+452 LLSLAYPEPLRANWL

-487 QPTSLRELTLNR
+487 QPIALRELTLNR

-523 QEGSAVLAAGQP
+523 QEGGAVLAAGQP
-535 YRLGAFEFRY
+535 YQLGAFEFRY
-545 EGSEPIIG
+545 EGSEPLIG
-553 PNYTAERITLG
+553 PNYTAERITLS

-594 AWGMLGDLYVVLG
+594 KWGMLGDLYVVLG

-649 LASHPAPA
+649 LA
-657 AAPCP
+657 P
-662 RFEQES
+662 RQSSASSPRPLLNQEPS
-668 L
+668 

>member
-1 MTGGCVLAELGYL
+1 MLAELGYL

-26 GTLPWLGLLQGTLPW
+26 GTLPWLGL
-41 LGLRLASR
+41 RLAS
-49 PLLGCATP
+49 PALLGCAKP
-57 LALLVALL
+57 LALLNAVL
-65 LGAALLLLASCFGLD
+65 LGAALGLLASCFGLD

-93 ALPLGFKLAAVWGG
+93 ALPMGFKLAAVWGG

-135 LITTRVLAIMG
+135 LIRTRVLAIMG

-188 PPLLYLGYV
+188 PPMLYLGYV

-280 CEKRGAYGHAVL
+280 CEKRGAYGHGVL

-322 DPSRGLTLLLL
+322 DPNRGLTLLLL

-340 ALTLFALRADIRA
+340 ALTLFALRADTRA

-369 AILLLS
+369 TILLLS
-375 VACASVLLGTFYP
+375 VACACVLLGTFYP

-399 SVGAPYFNTI
+399 SVGAPYFNAV
-409 FVPLALCLMALMTQL
+409 FVPLALVLMVLMTQI

-438 KVLLPCLLGLLGGA
+438 KALIPFLFGLLGGS
-452 LLSLAYPEPLQGGWL
+452 LLSLAYPEPLRGGWL

-474 SLWLMASL
+474 SLWLIASL
-482 LLPLL
+482 LLNVSFKTRDLSASRL
-487 QPTSLRELTLNR
+487 
-499 FGSLLAHLGVAVCAL
+499 GSLLAHLGVAVCAL

-523 QEGSAVLAAGQP
+523 QEGGTVLNPDTP
-535 YRLGAFEFRY
+535 YRLGAHEFRY
-545 EGSEPIIG
+545 EGSEPLIG
-553 PNYTAERITLG
+553 PNYTAERITVS
-564 VHKDGKEVARLTPER
+564 VHKDGREMARLTPER

-594 AWGMLGDLYVVLG
+594 QGGLFGDLYVVLG
-607 EKMGPGA
+607 EKMGPDA

-641 RLLARRPL
+641 RLLGRKPL
-649 LASHPAPA
+649 LAAQPQTSAHQVAGLLPKEAP
-657 AAPCP
+657 
-662 RFEQES
+662 
-668 L
+668 

>member
-1 MTGGCVLAELGYL
+1 MLAELGYL

-26 GTLPWLGLLQGTLPW
+26 GTLPWLGL
-41 LGLRLASR
+41 RLASR
-49 PLLGCATP
+49 PLLGCAAP

-65 LGAALLLLASCFGLD
+65 LGAALLLLAGCFGLD

-438 KVLLPCLLGLLGGA
+438 KVLLPCLFGLLGGA
-452 LLSLAYPEPLQGGWL
+452 LLSLAYPEPLRGGWL

-499 FGSLLAHLGVAVCAL
+499 LGSLLAHLGVAVCAL

-523 QEGSAVLAAGQP
+523 QEGGAVLAADKP
-535 YRLGAFEFRY
+535 YHLGAFEFRY

-553 PNYTAERITLG
+553 PNYTAERITLS
-564 VHKDGKEVARLTPER
+564 VHQDGKEVARLTPER

-594 AWGMLGDLYVVLG
+594 AWGMFGDLYVVLG

-657 AAPCP
+657 AAPYP
-662 RFEQES
+662 RLEQES

>member
-1 MTGGCVLAELGYL
+1 MLAELGYL
-14 SLLLATGLALLQ
+14 SLLLAAALS
-26 GTLPWLGLLQGTLPW
+26 LLQGTLPW
-41 LGLRLASR
+41 LGLRLAS
-49 PLLGCATP
+49 PTLLRCATP
-57 LALLVALL
+57 LALINAILL
-65 LGAALLLLASCFGLD
+65 LTALLLLASCFGQD
-80 DFTLV
+80 DFTV
-85 YVAQHANS
+85 SYVAQHANS

-107 HEGSMLFFVFALGLW
+107 HEGSMLFFVFALSLW
-122 GALVALCSKRVDP
+122 GALVAICSKRVDP
-135 LITTRVLAIMG
+135 LITARVLAIMG

-170 LEGRDLNPMLQ
+170 QEGRDLNPMLQ

-273 LLHALVV
+273 LLHALIV

-292 LLSIFTFSLSLLGT
+292 LLSIFTFALSLLGT

-333 LGLLLTC
+333 LGLLLTS

-369 AILLLS
+369 AILLLC

-429 QHLATQRRI
+429 QQLAAHSRLNA
-438 KVLLPCLLGLLGGA
+438 LLPPLFALLGGG
-452 LLSLAYPEPLQGGWL
+452 LLSLAYLEQGSFSGSWS
-467 GLAANVL
+467 GILANMV

-487 QPTSLRELTLNR
+487 QPTSRRELTLNR

-523 QEGSAVLAAGQP
+523 QEGGTVLSANQP
-535 YRLGAFEFRY
+535 YQLGAFEFRY
-545 EGSEPIIG
+545 EGREPVIG
-553 PNYTAERITLG
+553 PNYTAERITLS
-564 VHKDGKEVARLTPER
+564 VRKNGKEVARLTPER

-607 EKMGPGA
+607 EKMGPDA

-624 VRWIWLGGLL
+624 VRWIWFGGLL
-634 MMAGGAL
+634 MMAGGTL

-649 LASHPAPA
+649 LASRPVAVSASHP
-657 AAPCP
+657 
-662 RFEQES
+662 RLEQEA

>member
-1 MTGGCVLAELGYL
+1 M
-14 SLLLATGLALLQ
+14 
-26 GTLPWLGLLQGTLPW
+26 
-41 LGLRLASR
+41 
-49 PLLGCATP
+49 
-57 LALLVALL
+57 
-65 LGAALLLLASCFGLD
+65 
-80 DFTLV
+80 
-85 YVAQHANS
+85 
-93 ALPLGFKLAAVWGG
+93 
-107 HEGSMLFFVFALGLW
+107 
-122 GALVALCSKRVDP
+122 
-135 LITTRVLAIMG
+135 
-146 LIVGLFG
+146 
-153 LYTLIFSSPFDR
+153 
-165 QFPGP
+165 
-170 LEGRDLNPMLQ
+170 
-181 DIGLIIH
+181 
-188 PPLLYLGYV
+188 
-197 GFAVNFAFAMAALHS
+197 
-212 GRLDGAVAHWS
+212 
-223 RPWALGSWVFLT
+223 
-235 AGIVLGSWWAYY
+235 
-247 ELGWGGWWFWD
+247 
-258 PVENASLLPWLLGTA
+258 
-273 LLHALVV
+273 
-280 CEKRGAYGHAVL
+280 
-292 LLSIFTFSLSLLGT
+292 
-306 FVVRSG
+306 
-312 VLTSVHAFAV
+312 LTSVHAFAV

-375 VACASVLLGTFYP
+375 VACTSVLLGTFYP

-438 KVLLPCLLGLLGGA
+438 KVLLPCLFGLLGGA
-452 LLSLAYPEPLQGGWL
+452 LLSLAYPEPLRASWL

-487 QPTSLRELTLNR
+487 QPVALRELTLNR

-514 GIAQVSHHS
+514 GIAQVNHHS
-523 QEGSAVLAAGQP
+523 QEGGAVLAAGQP

-553 PNYTAERITLG
+553 PNYTAERITFS
-564 VHKDGKEVARLTPER
+564 VHKNGKEVARLTPER

-594 AWGMLGDLYVVLG
+594 AWGLFGDLYVVLG

-649 LASHPAPA
+649 LANHPAPA
-657 AAPCP
+657 TAPSP
-662 RFEQES
+662 RLEQES

>member
-1 MTGGCVLAELGYL
+1 MLAEFGYL
-14 SLLLATGLALLQ
+14 SLLLAAALS
-26 GTLPWLGLLQGTLPW
+26 LLQGTLPW
-41 LGLRLASR
+41 LGLRLAS
-49 PLLGCATP
+49 PTLLRCAKP
-57 LALLVALL
+57 LALSNAIL
-65 LGAALLLLASCFGLD
+65 LGAALLLLASCFAQD
-80 DFTLV
+80 DFTV
-85 YVAQHANS
+85 SYVAQHANS
-93 ALPLGFKLAAVWGG
+93 ALPMGFKLAAVWGG
-107 HEGSMLFFVFALGLW
+107 HEGSMLFFVFALALW
-122 GALVALCSKRVDP
+122 GALVGLCSKRVDP

-146 LIVGLFG
+146 LIVGLFA

-212 GRLDGAVAHWS
+212 GRLDGALAHWS

-273 LLHALVV
+273 LLHALIV
-280 CEKRGAYGHAVL
+280 CEKRGAYGHGVL
-292 LLSIFTFSLSLLGT
+292 LLSIFTFALSLLGT

-322 DPSRGLTLLLL
+322 DPNRGLTLLLL
-333 LGLLLTC
+333 LGLLLTT
-340 ALTLFALRADIRA
+340 ALTLFALRADTRA
-353 PYARFGLLS
+353 PYAHFGFWS

-375 VACASVLLGTFYP
+375 VACACVLLGTFYP

-399 SVGAPYFNTI
+399 SVGAPYFNAV
-409 FVPLALCLMALMTQL
+409 FVPLALVLMALMTQI

-429 QHLATQRRI
+429 QGLMASSRLKI
-438 KVLLPCLLGLLGGA
+438 LLPPLFGLLGGG
-452 LLSLAYPEPLQGGWL
+452 LLSLSYREQGTLGWS
-467 GLAANVL
+467 GILANMI
-474 SLWLMASL
+474 SLWLIASL
-482 LLPLL
+482 LINFSFNIHGL
-487 QPTSLRELTLNR
+487 SANR
-499 FGSLLAHLGVAVCAL
+499 LGSLLAHLGVAVCAL

-523 QEGSAVLAAGQP
+523 QEGGTVLAANKP
-535 YRLGAFEFRY
+535 YRLGAHEFRY
-545 EGSEPIIG
+545 EGSEPLIG
-553 PNYTAERITLG
+553 PNYTAERITVS
-564 VHKDGKEVARLTPER
+564 VHKDGREVARLAPER

-594 AWGMLGDLYVVLG
+594 KGGLFGDLYVVLG
-607 EKMGPGA
+607 EKMGPDA
-614 YAMRLHYKPL
+614 YAMRLHHKPL

-634 MMAGGAL
+634 MMTGGAL
-641 RLLARRPL
+641 RLLGRKPL
-649 LASHPAPA
+649 LAARPQTSAHQVAGLLPKEAP
-657 AAPCP
+657 
-662 RFEQES
+662 
-668 L
+668 

>member
-1 MTGGCVLAELGYL
+1 MLAELGYL
-14 SLLLATGLALLQ
+14 SLLLATALS
-26 GTLPWLGLLQGTLPW
+26 LLQGTLPW
-41 LGLRLASR
+41 LGLRLAS
-49 PLLGCATP
+49 PTLLRCAKP
-57 LALLVALL
+57 LALSNAIL
-65 LGAALLLLASCFGLD
+65 LGAALLLLASCFARD
-80 DFTLV
+80 DFTLS

-107 HEGSMLFFVFALGLW
+107 HEGSMLFFVFALALW

-146 LIVGLFG
+146 LIVGLFA
-153 LYTLIFSSPFDR
+153 LYTLIYSSPFDR

-212 GRLDGAVAHWS
+212 GRLDGALAHWS

-235 AGIVLGSWWAYY
+235 AGILLGSWWAYY

-280 CEKRGAYGHAVL
+280 CEKRGAYGHGVL
-292 LLSIFTFSLSLLGT
+292 LLSIFTFALSLLGT

-322 DPSRGLTLLLL
+322 DPNRGLTLLLL
-333 LGLLLTC
+333 LGLLLTT
-340 ALTLFALRADIRA
+340 ALTLFALRADTRA
-353 PYARFGLLS
+353 PYAHFGLLS

-375 VACASVLLGTFYP
+375 VACACVLLGTFYP

-399 SVGAPYFNTI
+399 SVGAPYFNAV
-409 FVPLALCLMALMTQL
+409 FVPLALLLMALMTQI

-429 QHLATQRRI
+429 QGLMASSRL
-438 KVLLPCLLGLLGGA
+438 KMLLPPLLGLLGGG
-452 LLSLAYPEPLQGGWL
+452 LLSLAYREQGTLGWS
-467 GLAANVL
+467 GILANMI
-474 SLWLMASL
+474 SLWLIASL
-482 LLPLL
+482 LLNFSFKTRDL
-487 QPTSLRELTLNR
+487 SANR
-499 FGSLLAHLGVAVCAL
+499 LGSLLAHLGVAVCAL

-523 QEGSAVLAAGQP
+523 QEGGTVLSPDTP
-535 YRLGAFEFRY
+535 YRLGAHEFRY
-545 EGSEPIIG
+545 EGSEPLIG
-553 PNYTAERITLG
+553 PNYTAERITVS
-564 VHKDGKEVARLTPER
+564 VHKDGREVARLTPER

-594 AWGMLGDLYVVLG
+594 QGGLFGDLYVVLG
-607 EKMGPGA
+607 EKMGPDA
-614 YAMRLHYKPL
+614 YAMRLHHKPL

-641 RLLARRPL
+641 RLLGRKPL
-649 LASHPAPA
+649 LAAQPQTAAHQVAGLLPKEAP
-657 AAPCP
+657 
-662 RFEQES
+662 
-668 L
+668 

>member
-1 MTGGCVLAELGYL
+1 MLAELGYL
-14 SLLLATGLALLQ
+14 SLLLATALS
-26 GTLPWLGLLQGTLPW
+26 LLQGTLPW
-41 LGLRLASR
+41 LGLRLAS
-49 PLLGCATP
+49 PALLGCAKP
-57 LALLVALL
+57 LALLNAAL
-65 LGAALLLLASCFGLD
+65 LGAALGLLASCFGLD

-93 ALPLGFKLAAVWGG
+93 ALPMGFKLAAVWGG

-135 LITTRVLAIMG
+135 LIRTRVVAIMG

-280 CEKRGAYGHAVL
+280 CEKRGAYGHGVL

-322 DPSRGLTLLLL
+322 DPNRGLTLLLL

-340 ALTLFALRADIRA
+340 ALTLFALRADTRA
-353 PYARFGLLS
+353 PYARFGLRS

-375 VACASVLLGTFYP
+375 VACACVLLGTFYP

-399 SVGAPYFNTI
+399 SVGSPYFNAV
-409 FVPLALCLMALMTQL
+409 FVPLALVLMVLMTQI

-429 QHLATQRRI
+429 QHLAAQRRI
-438 KVLLPCLLGLLGGA
+438 KALIPFLFGLLGA
-452 LLSLAYPEPLQGGWL
+452 SLLSLAYPEPLRASWL

-474 SLWLMASL
+474 SLWLIASL

-487 QPTSLRELTLNR
+487 QPTSLRDLTLNR
-499 FGSLLAHLGVAVCAL
+499 LGSLLAHLGVAVCAL

-523 QEGSAVLAAGQP
+523 QEGGTVLNPDTP
-535 YRLGAFEFRY
+535 YRLGAHEFRY
-545 EGSEPIIG
+545 EGSEPLIG
-553 PNYTAERITLG
+553 PNYTAERITVS
-564 VHKDGKEVARLTPER
+564 VHKDGREVARLTPER

-594 AWGMLGDLYVVLG
+594 QGGLFGDLYVVLG
-607 EKMGPGA
+607 EKMGPDA

-641 RLLARRPL
+641 RLLGRKPL
-649 LASHPAPA
+649 LAAQLQTSAHQVAGLHPKEAP
-657 AAPCP
+657 
-662 RFEQES
+662 
-668 L
+668 

>member
-1 MTGGCVLAELGYL
+1 MLAELGYL

-26 GTLPWLGLLQGTLPW
+26 GLLPW

-49 PLLGCATP
+49 PLLGCAKP
-57 LALLVALL
+57 LAILVALL
-65 LGAALLLLASCFGLD
+65 LVAALLLLASCFGQD

-280 CEKRGAYGHAVL
+280 CEKRGTYGHAVL

-369 AILLLS
+369 AILLLC

-429 QHLATQRRI
+429 QHLAAQRRI
-438 KVLLPCLLGLLGGA
+438 TVLLPWLFGLLGGT
-452 LLSLAYPEPLQGGWL
+452 LLSLAYPEPLRASWL

-487 QPTSLRELTLNR
+487 QPIALRELTLNR
-499 FGSLLAHLGVAVCAL
+499 LGSLLAHLGVAVCAL

-553 PNYTAERITLG
+553 PNYTAERITLS
-564 VHKDGKEVARLTPER
+564 VHREGQEVARLTPER

-634 MMAGGAL
+634 MMAGGTL

-649 LASHPAPA
+649 LANHPAPA
-657 AAPCP
+657 TTPYP
-662 RFEQES
+662 RLEQES